1 MQWRFPLSADEAEQ
15 LKFSNNVKERGG
27 PYELPKRN
35 SVDIGQTEK
44 QVVAKPNS
52 RS

>member
-1 MQWRFPLSADEAEQ
+1 LPVNEAEQ

-35 SVDIGQTEK
+35 SLVIGQTEK
-44 QVVAKPNS
+44 RAVADSNS
-52 RS
+52 RT